1 MSSKLATQDIQRFT
15 LTIRCCRSIANSIVQ
30 GTFGPEV
37 AIINASLVPSI
48 FIVHAAARLALLN
61 RDRKALKSR
70 SLHSEVVFNVA
81 ASKHVSHYTYF

>member
-1 MSSKLATQDIQRFT
+1 MSSKFAIQDVQRVALT
-15 LTIRCCRSIANSIVQ
+15 LQCCRAIAKSIVK
-30 GTFGPEV
+30 GTFGPEA

-81 ASKHVSHYTYF
+81 ASKHVSNYAYF